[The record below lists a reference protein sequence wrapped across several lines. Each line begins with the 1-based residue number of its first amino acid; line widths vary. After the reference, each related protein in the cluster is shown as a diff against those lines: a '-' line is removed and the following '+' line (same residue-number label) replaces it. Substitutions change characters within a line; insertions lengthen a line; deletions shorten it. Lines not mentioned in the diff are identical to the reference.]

1 MSEQRLRPTSQLL
14 RWSLTAGLSAAL
26 AGAGGLVAASTAGA
40 ATGPQAQVSG
50 VAICGDGVNTGPAG
64 KQTVNWTYSTSNVTP
79 GYTTTMKVVWWTP
92 QVSEL
97 GSANTQP
104 TTSGAYSEAD
114 IPNSATSA
122 SLTLRFTWTGPG
134 LPTVVQ
140 TVKATVALPGGCV
153 WPVRTQPF
161 FVTADQAPTAV
172 GIASSPTSGG
182 YWMAASNGNVLA
194 FGTTSY
200 GDFPGFN
207 PSWLT
212 QPIVG
217 MAPTPDGRGYWT
229 AATNGGVFAF
239 GDAHFFGSMGATPL
253 NQPIVGMAATPDG
266 GGYWLVAADGG
277 IFSFGDAA
285 FYGSTGGM
293 HLNQPIVG
301 MASTPDGRGY
311 YLVASDGGIFA
322 FGDASFYGSM
332 GGQHLNEPIVGMAVT
347 PDGHG
352 YYLVASDGGI
362 FAYGDAAFY
371 GSTGGMHLN
380 QPITGMARTASGTGY
395 RLVAADGGIFC
406 FGTAQFFGA
415 GYVFWPGVTATR

>member
-1 MSEQRLRPTSQLL
+1 MSKQRLRPTSRLL

-26 AGAGGLVAASTAGA
+26 AGTGGLVTASTAGA

-97 GSANTQP
+97 GSNTQP
-104 TTSGAYSEAD
+104 TTAGTYAED
-114 IPNSATSA
+114 DLPNSATSA

-182 YWMAASNGNVLA
+182 YWMAASNGYVLN
-194 FGTTSY
+194 FGTTSH
-200 GDFPGFN
+200 GEIPGMIPGF
-207 PSWLT
+207 LT
-212 QPIVG
+212 HPIVAI
-217 MAPTPDGRGYWT
+217 APTNTGAGYWT
-229 AATNGGVFAF
+229 AETDGGVLTF
-239 GDAHFFGSMGATPL
+239 GDARFFGSMGAVPL
-253 NQPIVGMAATPDG
+253 NQPIVGMATTPDG

-277 IFSFGDAA
+277 IFSFGDAGY
-285 FYGSTGGM
+285 YGSTGGM

-301 MASTPDGRGY
+301 MAATPDGRGY
-311 YLVASDGGIFA
+311 YLVAADGGIFA
-322 FGDASFYGSM
+322 FGDAAFRGSM
-332 GGQHLNEPIVGMAVT
+332 GGKALNQPMVGMAVT
-347 PDGHG
+347 PDGGG
-352 YYLVASDGGI
+352 YWTVAADGGI
-362 FAYGDAAFY
+362 FSYGDAAFY
-371 GSTGGMHLN
+371 GSTGAVHLN
-380 QPITGMARTASGTGY
+380 QPITGMASTASGTGY

-415 GYVFWPGVTATR
+415 GYVFWPGGIVTP